1 MDNDTLARSYK
12 FFERKEGEFS
22 LYDELKL
29 FMEDYVIDELKRQ
42 DLIFLRIELNNEFEQ
57 IQRGKDYPQEHILKG
72 VANSINIPV
81 NIKMIIK

>member
-57 IQRGKDYPQEHILKG
+57 IQRGKDYAQEHILKG